1 MALLIYL
8 YPALLIVFLAINTQQ
23 VKAIVLLFKHAP
35 TDNIIIQI
43 QQPVL
48 TAHLVL
54 HIVQF
59 VWILMCVQNV
69 IVMNLFLPM
78 EGFNFTFL
86 LFFRCFANCSKGSY
100 ANPNSTAS
108 EFCLPCM
115 DYCSSCSTGTTC
127 NECQ

>member
-35 TDNIIIQI
+35 TDNIMIQV
-43 QQPVL
+43 QHPVL
-48 TAHLVL
+48 TVHF
-54 HIVQF
+54 IVQF

-69 IVMNLFLPM
+69 IVMNLFSSM

-86 LFFRCFANCSKGSY
+86 LSFRCLVNCSKGSY
-100 ANPNSTAS
+100 ANPNSISS

-115 DYCSSCSTGTTC
+115 DYCVSCSTGTTC